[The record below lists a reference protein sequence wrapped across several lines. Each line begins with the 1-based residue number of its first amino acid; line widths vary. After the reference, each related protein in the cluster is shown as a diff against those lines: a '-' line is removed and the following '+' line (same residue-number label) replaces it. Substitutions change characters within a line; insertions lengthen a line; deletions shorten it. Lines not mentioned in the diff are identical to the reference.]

1 MDLDLINDTITPIS
15 TTLLTVGSTG
25 ALGLPIGTTGQR
37 PGTASSGAIRWN
49 STLSIPEFYNGS
61 AWASL
66 GGSVTSVALA
76 APGLFTVTG
85 SPITTSGTIT
95 LGLASIPANTMI
107 AGPVSGGAA
116 TPTARTISLAQNDIS
131 DVTISSPTSNQVLAY
146 NGTKWVNTGAVGSN
160 ATGTVG
166 VSPSGGGTGWTL
178 VSGSTYRADF
188 VHNLGTTNVSV
199 TCWDTST
206 NAIVIPNSVTTTDA
220 NTVRITATGNTR
232 TLKVVVIANGQSIVA
247 GGSTPSSV
255 ITSYEGVT
263 VSTAAT
269 KLNFVGPAVGVTDAG
284 SGTTNINIGAR
295 FTFFANSLDSPINSD
310 FAVNALAPVVT
321 DPSFASLNVR
331 QFSNTTEQGVACL
344 VSIPA
349 SATTMTIKIRGR
361 AQTAP
366 GVASV
371 VQPRLYYR
379 LLPNNAA
386 VGAWSAAQELSNI
399 PIPTN
404 ANFQY
409 STQVVSLATLGL
421 SAGNLYQF
429 EITRRVAGVT
439 GTNLAAN
446 FLMPEIT
453 LEFA

>member
-1 MDLDLINDTITPIS
+1 MDLDLFNDTITPIS
-15 TTLLTVGSTG
+15 TTLLSVGSTG
-25 ALGLPIGTTGQR
+25 ALGLPIGTTAQR
-37 PGTASSGAIRWN
+37 PGTASAGAIRWN
-49 STLSIPEFYNGS
+49 STLTVPEFYNGTAWS
-61 AWASL
+61 AMN
-66 GGSVTSVALA
+66 GTVTSVALS

-95 LGLASIPANTMI
+95 LGLASIPANYMI
-107 AGPVSGGAA
+107 AGPASGGAA
-116 TPTARTISLAQNDIS
+116 TPTARTISLAQNDLS
-131 DVTISSPTSNQVLAY
+131 DVTITSPTSAQVLAY

-255 ITSYEGVT
+255 ITAYEGVT

-349 SATTMTIKIRGR
+349 SATTMTVKIRGR

-366 GVASV
+366 GAASV

-386 VGAWSAAQELSNI
+386 VGAWSAAQELNNI

-429 EITRRVAGVT
+429 EITRRVTGVV